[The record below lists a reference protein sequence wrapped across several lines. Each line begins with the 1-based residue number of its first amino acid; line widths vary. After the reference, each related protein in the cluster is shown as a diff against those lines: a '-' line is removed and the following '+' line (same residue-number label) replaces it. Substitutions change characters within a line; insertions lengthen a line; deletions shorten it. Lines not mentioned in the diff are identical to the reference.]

1 MKKEKKQKSFLDK
14 PFYEGGNTALRAF
27 VDEHLVY
34 PEKVL
39 KEGIK
44 GTVVIRYTINHK
56 GQVIE
61 TKVISGIGHGCN
73 EAAEAVVRK
82 LQFQVG
88 TYRNIKVLF
97 HKRIKIHFHAQ
108 VKKQKIAPAKTP
120 DLAHT
125 QRSLTYSVTK
135 SSSSTSQTAKPKAKT
150 SYSYTIKIGSN
161 G

>member
-14 PFYEGGNTALRAF
+14 PFYEGGNKALRSF
-27 VDEHLVY
+27 VDKHLVY

-56 GQVIE
+56 GRVIE
-61 TKVISGIGHGCN
+61 TKVLSSLGHGCD
-73 EAAEAVVRK
+73 EAAQAVVKK

-97 HKRIKIHFHAQ
+97 HKTIKIHFHAKVVEQ
-108 VKKQKIAPAKTP
+108 KKVVPTQTP
-120 DLAHT
+120 PTT
-125 QRSLTYSVTK
+125 QRSLNYSVTK
-135 SSSSTSQTAKPKAKT
+135 SSTAVPPAAKPKTKVA
-150 SYSYTIKIGSN
+150 SYTYTVNIG
-161 G
+161 